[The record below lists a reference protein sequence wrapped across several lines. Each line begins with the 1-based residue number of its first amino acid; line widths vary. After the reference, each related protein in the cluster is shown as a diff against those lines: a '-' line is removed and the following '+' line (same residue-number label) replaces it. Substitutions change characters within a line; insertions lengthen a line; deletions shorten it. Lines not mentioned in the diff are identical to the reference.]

1 MKLKFFKN
9 SIASFLIA
17 FFVFSAALGYTYL
30 EKSVTIVDN
39 GREMK
44 VKTFSTTVGELLK
57 EKNII
62 LSRDDKVLPEPSQKL
77 KEKDKIII
85 YRAFPVKI
93 IDGGKEITVNT
104 LADSVENIIKK
115 AGLNLQEKDKVV
127 PRKDEVINNSTEIK
141 ITRVDEKVI
150 EEVRKI
156 PFKTITR
163 VDYNLHFGK
172 QNIIQQGEDG
182 EEKIITTIVYENG
195 KVVDKSTRKVIT
207 KPAKPQIIVRGG
219 LMVASRGGV
228 EFAYTAKYRMLATAY
243 TYTGNLT
250 RMGTKPRVGVVAVDP
265 EVIPL
270 GSKLYVE
277 GYGFARAEDTGGA
290 IKGERIDIFVESEAI
305 AQRFGRRWV
314 TVYLLKE

>member
-9 SIASFLIA
+9 SIASFLVA

-39 GREMK
+39 NREMK

-62 LSRDDKVLPEPSQKL
+62 LSRDDKVLPESSQKL

-127 PRKDEVINNSTEIK
+127 PQKDEVINNSTEIK
-141 ITRVDEKVI
+141 ITRIDEKVI